1 MAHAFSLDDLLILM
15 PNKMADHNNLEILI
29 KIDLSN
35 EETNFEAFQKFS
47 EVFDTKHFK
56 LGPGL
61 EWLCQHSRAQDHPA
75 WSTF

>member
-47 EVFDTKHFK
+47 DVFDTKYSK
-56 LGPGL
+56 LGEKL
-61 EWLCQHSRAQDHPA
+61 WFLYVLTDV
-75 WSTF
+75 